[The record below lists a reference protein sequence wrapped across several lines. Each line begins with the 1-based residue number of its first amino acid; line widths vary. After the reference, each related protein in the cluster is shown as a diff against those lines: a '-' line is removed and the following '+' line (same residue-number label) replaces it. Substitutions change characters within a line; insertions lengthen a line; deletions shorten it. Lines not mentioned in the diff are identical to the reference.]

1 MGDQLAT
8 RHRPL
13 ATKGPARNDLD
24 FCMPNCTPSW
34 IASQSQNPRRRT
46 ATPVVSLRTLGRDS
60 LLKDCPP
67 SLFLPNMGHTWT
79 PNCPTYFLPI
89 PKRSAFTLI
98 ELLVVIAVIAVLMA
112 VLLPV
117 LGRVRKQAK
126 AVVCQANLRQWG
138 MALRVYAQDNEG
150 QLPTSGGGTSGVWL
164 LRGSFTGRDDPNSS
178 GHALHHFSTRKL
190 VLCPE
195 AKQPGGSGG
204 FFLSAPAPSDSERGS
219 LRGGI
224 FGNTGS
230 TFGAWTI
237 TDPPPVL
244 HGSYGYNSHV
254 FGGVGPRGFGGKT
267 IDLLSLKGGSA
278 IPLLLDATHPWK
290 GPRPDDRPASRP
302 DSQGRTRGE
311 PSTSTMASTFSRN
324 RHNGHINALFLDWSV
339 RKVGL
344 KELWTLKWS
353 RQFNTAGPWTM
364 AGGVQPE
371 DWPQWMRGFKDY

>member
-1 MGDQLAT
+1 MGGQLAT
-8 RHRPL
+8 SHQPL
-13 ATKGPARNDLD
+13 ATK
-24 FCMPNCTPSW
+24 
-34 IASQSQNPRRRT
+34 
-46 ATPVVSLRTLGRDS
+46 
-60 LLKDCPP
+60 
-67 SLFLPNMGHTWT
+67 H
-79 PNCPTYFLPI
+79 
-89 PKRSAFTLI
+89 SAFTLI

-117 LGRVRKQAK
+117 LGRVRKQGK
-126 AVVCQANLRQWG
+126 ALFCQANLRQWG

-150 QLPTSGGGTSGVWL
+150 QLATSNGTSAVWL
-164 LRGSFTGRDDPNSS
+164 LRGSFTGGFFTGRDDPNSS

-195 AKQPGGSGG
+195 AKQPGGSGA
-204 FFLSAPAPSDSERGS
+204 FYMSAPAPSDNERGS

-224 FGNTGS
+224 GGNTGS

-244 HGSYGYNSHV
+244 YGSYGYNRYV
-254 FGGVGPRGFGGKT
+254 FGGLVGPRGFGGK

-278 IPLLLDATHPWK
+278 IPLLLDGTRPLDS
-290 GPRPDDRPASRP
+290 PQPDDRPASRP
-302 DSQGRTRGE
+302 DSQGRSRSE
-311 PSTSTMASTFSRN
+311 PRLSTMASTFSRN

>member
-1 MGDQLAT
+1 MGDPLGT
-8 RHRPL
+8 RHQPL
-13 ATKGPARNDLD
+13 ATK
-24 FCMPNCTPSW
+24 
-34 IASQSQNPRRRT
+34 
-46 ATPVVSLRTLGRDS
+46 
-60 LLKDCPP
+60 
-67 SLFLPNMGHTWT
+67 H
-79 PNCPTYFLPI
+79 
-89 PKRSAFTLI
+89 SAFTLI

-195 AKQPGGSGG
+195 AKQPGGSSS
-204 FFLSAPAPSDSERGS
+204 FYMSAPAPSDSERGS

-224 FGNTGS
+224 FGNGGS

-278 IPLLLDATHPWK
+278 IPLLLDATHPWN

-311 PSTSTMASTFSRN
+311 PSTSMMASTFSRN

>member
-1 MGDQLAT
+1 MA
-8 RHRPL
+8 
-13 ATKGPARNDLD
+13 
-24 FCMPNCTPSW
+24 
-34 IASQSQNPRRRT
+34 RRRER
-46 ATPVVSLRTLGRDS
+46 ACGR
-60 LLKDCPP
+60 
-67 SLFLPNMGHTWT
+67 G
-79 PNCPTYFLPI
+79 
-89 PKRSAFTLI
+89 FTLI
-98 ELLVVIAVIAVLMA
+98 ELLVVIAVIALLMA

-126 AVVCQANLRQWG
+126 SVVCQTNLRQWG
-138 MALRVYAQDNEG
+138 MALRVYAQENEG

-195 AKQPGGSGG
+195 AKQPGGSGS
-204 FFLSAPAPSDSERGS
+204 FIMSAPAPSDNERGS

-244 HGSYGYNSHV
+244 HGSYGYNSSV
-254 FGGVGPRGFGGKT
+254 LDGLGPRGFGGKR

-278 IPLLLDATHPWK
+278 IPLLLDCSSPLSQ
-290 GPRPDDRPASRP
+290 PRPNDRPPSWP
-302 DSQGRTRGE
+302 DSNGRLRSDGGITGGVG
-311 PSTSTMASTFSRN
+311 AFCLN
-324 RHNGHINALFLDWSV
+324 RHNGHINAVFLDWSV

-371 DWPQWMRGFKDY
+371 DWPEWMRGFKDY